1 MTDTK
6 CPDCGSTGTP
16 TGGTILGAPVYACDA
31 QPRGHVWYS
40 AHATIGRLAAAL
52 VTQGQADARRHAL
65 YLDSFPAASTSEDW
79 LDRIVTQGHADYC
92 RDYGHADAGSAE
104 FCPRCGDAREAGAPR
119 YYCHACGE
127 LGDRPVCHAGA
138 TVAYV
143 SVGAR

>member
-1 MTDTK
+1 MTPAREGEMTDTK

-52 VTQGQADARRHAL
+52 VTQGQ
-65 YLDSFPAASTSEDW
+65 
-79 LDRIVTQGHADYC
+79 ADYC